1 MKIQAL
7 KYDFAI
13 CKIISITTNLLN
25 NKFCFIGKTDEEIS
39 LVCPID
45 AIPNN
50 IDTVNSGWK
59 AFRISG
65 ELDFSLI
72 GIIAEISAL
81 LAQNDIS
88 IFAVSTFNTDYILVK
103 CEKFNLALSV
113 LESAGYE
120 IEYKFV

>member
-1 MKIQAL
+1 MKIQVL

-13 CKIISITTNLLN
+13 CKIKSIDTNILN
-25 NKFCFIGKTDEEIS
+25 HEFCFIGKTDEEIS

-45 AIPNN
+45 AIPKN
-50 IDTVNSGWK
+50 IETLNSGWK

-81 LAQNDIS
+81 LAKKDIS
-88 IFAVSTFNTDYILVK
+88 IFAVSTFNTDYVLVK
-103 CEKFNLALSV
+103 CEKLNLALSV
-113 LESAGYE
+113 LKSAGYE
-120 IEYKFV
+120 IENKFA

>member
-1 MKIQAL
+1 MKIQVL

-13 CKIISITTNLLN
+13 CKIKSITRNLLN
-25 NKFCFIGKTDEEIS
+25 NKFCFIGKTDEELS

-45 AIPNN
+45 AIPHN
-50 IDTVNSGWK
+50 IEAVNSGWK

-120 IEYKFV
+120 IENKYA

>member
-13 CKIISITTNLLN
+13 CKIKSITTNLLN

-72 GIIAEISAL
+72 GIIAVAYKLIRKKSL
-81 LAQNDIS
+81 SPIILI
-88 IFAVSTFNTDYILVK
+88 IFSGGLGMLMYCGLF
-103 CEKFNLALSV
+103 
-113 LESAGYE
+113 
-120 IEYKFV
+120 

>member
-1 MKIQAL
+1 
-7 KYDFAI
+7 
-13 CKIISITTNLLN
+13 
-25 NKFCFIGKTDEEIS
+25 
-39 LVCPID
+39 
-45 AIPNN
+45 
-50 IDTVNSGWK
+50 
-59 AFRISG
+59 
-65 ELDFSLI
+65 LDFSLI

>member
-1 MKIQAL
+1 MKIQVL

-13 CKIISITTNLLN
+13 CKIKSVDTNILN
-25 NKFCFIGKTDEEIS
+25 NEFCFIGKTDEEIS

-45 AIPNN
+45 ALPNY
-50 IDTVNSGWK
+50 IETLNSGWK

-120 IEYKFV
+120 IENKYA